1 MLLSVELPDLI
12 AHSLRLDGPSS
23 SRRALE
29 MLALEGYREGK
40 LSRGQV
46 SEMLDLEFN
55 ETEQFLSQLGA
66 DHEYSMEDFCQDAQ
80 NLRRFLAK

>member
-1 MLLSVELPDLI
+1 MILSVEVPDPI
-12 AHSLRLDGPSS
+12 ARSLSLNGPSS
-23 SRRALE
+23 TRRALE

-55 ETEQFLSQLGA
+55 ETEKFLRDNGAMLGL
-66 DHEYSMEDFCQDAQ
+66 SNEDYERSNAALQK
-80 NLRRFLAK
+80 LLSR